1 MFQTKT
7 HPSRRTTQLLW
18 MAALCSLLTISC
30 LSLSDN
36 MPLNPPAAF
45 VTVNSTEQS
54 KGVSEIDVEMTY
66 WKSPAPFFVF
76 GFARSELSNREARP
90 SDFTNMWDRDWTRL
104 EPVNNGR
111 PKAKLKHNSDSSK
124 AYLNFYVIGW
134 ESTTTDDLAQ
144 YRFYGSA
151 PANSNIDRLKLNRF
165 D

>member
-1 MFQTKT
+1 MAQTNT
-7 HPSRRTTQLLW
+7 LPSRRASRLLL
-18 MAALCSLLTISC
+18 MAALCSLTSSC

-45 VTVNSTEQS
+45 VTATSTEQAQ
-54 KGVSEIDVEMTY
+54 GVFEIDVDMTY
-66 WKSPAPFFVF
+66 WKSAAPFFVF
-76 GFARSELSNREARP
+76 GFARSELSNREAKP

-111 PKAKLKHNSDSSK
+111 PKAQVKHRNDDPK
-124 AYLNFYVIGW
+124 TYLNFYVIGW
-134 ESTTTDDLAQ
+134 ESTTSDDLAQ

-151 PANSNIDRLKLNRF
+151 PANSNVDRLKLNRF